1 VSAALILP
9 SIYLDTV
16 ATRVYA
22 CVPSVGNWI
31 RIWLQVCRAGAATI
45 QLLQWIPSEIH
56 AIFSIVCIV
65 GISVL
70 MGSRVHQEYIY
81 TIAIPVLSRPSLPAI
96 TPCSLPMSTRAC
108 WTANKLARV
117 YPSLV
122 SRDLCFTSGKAGSF
136 HSQRIGGRS
145 RSGDAAC
152 FDVVVQGSVPDL
164 VGTASLQWSWCHRHR
179 AVACR

>member
-1 VSAALILP
+1 M
-9 SIYLDTV
+9 
-16 ATRVYA
+16 RA
-22 CVPSVGNWI
+22 C
-31 RIWLQVCRAGAATI
+31 
-45 QLLQWIPSEIH
+45 LLSEIGSVYGFRCAGLAQQLFNH
-56 AIFSIVCIV
+56 YNGYLVRFMPYFSWFALWVSLSSWATAYIK
-65 GISVL
+65 
-70 MGSRVHQEYIY
+70 EYIY
-81 TIAIPVLSRPSLPAI
+81 TIAIPILSRPSLPAI
-96 TPCSLPMSTRAC
+96 TPCSLSRSTRAC

-179 AVACR
+179 AGACR